1 MWQHHDNQMRKLNKI
16 YNKISKQ
23 TKNRLQEIFKI
34 LNLTYENIYNI
45 TDKRTKNMI
54 DVKIVEWKD
63 KKLLKGYFGALANNI
78 YNRTRVK
85 NSEILEL
92 LIYSAYIEE
101 QNKLDEYENQVIYN
115 DMNYYYTKGQEE
127 VNESLPLYKRKEIL
141 TLTDILFLSLLAM
154 NDSYGYDLNTYKQI
168 VIKNNTDK
176 LYRQAIININ
186 QQKELD
192 IYDVEFQNIIDRQVD
207 NKIKINGNKI
217 YGVIDHKLIEL
228 DNRAKLEGIK
238 LLDKKAK
245 VRFISDNCD
254 NVTPMCKYM
263 DGMIFSINDYNEFT
277 RYVGLSIKDIRQEK
291 IKVWGLVQGA
301 NLPPITSFFHWCHST
316 IQYVNISTLRNKDD
330 IIVPYIRKNVTKD
343 YDTIN
348 EEKAINDAI
357 NLLPIKLGKTL
368 NDNLQFIIVT
378 KGTSQFD
385 FSRYDSKNKVI
396 YIYQGANKYEVIH
409 EIGHLIEDIVLKGNK
424 EYLKVKQ
431 ELVNVSKLTIIE
443 RDNRLLYALKNDNFI
458 DEYQGYIHCNNIN
471 ETKDNYGK
479 IKLEYIT
486 EIFSESFREY
496 FENPNNLKEKL
507 PKFYKIIKEI
517 LE

>member
-1 MWQHHDNQMRKLNKI
+1 
-16 YNKISKQ
+16 
-23 TKNRLQEIFKI
+23 
-34 LNLTYENIYNI
+34 
-45 TDKRTKNMI
+45 
-54 DVKIVEWKD
+54 
-63 KKLLKGYFGALANNI
+63 
-78 YNRTRVK
+78 
-85 NSEILEL
+85 
-92 LIYSAYIEE
+92 
-101 QNKLDEYENQVIYN
+101 
-115 DMNYYYTKGQEE
+115 
-127 VNESLPLYKRKEIL
+127 
-141 TLTDILFLSLLAM
+141 
-154 NDSYGYDLNTYKQI
+154 
-168 VIKNNTDK
+168 
-176 LYRQAIININ
+176 
-186 QQKELD
+186 
-192 IYDVEFQNIIDRQVD
+192 
-207 NKIKINGNKI
+207 
-217 YGVIDHKLIEL
+217 
-228 DNRAKLEGIK
+228 
-238 LLDKKAK
+238 
-245 VRFISDNCD
+245 
-254 NVTPMCKYM
+254 M

-443 RDNRLLYALKNDNFI
+443 R
-458 DEYQGYIHCNNIN
+458 
-471 ETKDNYGK
+471 
-479 IKLEYIT
+479 
-486 EIFSESFREY
+486 EIGRAHV
-496 FENPNNLKEKL
+496 
-507 PKFYKIIKEI
+507 
-517 LE
+517 